1 MGYNGRELGIR
12 EPWMQLSKPHFFR
25 KLGPIAVLLS
35 LAVMFCE
42 PGKALDPTLP
52 AEDKPT
58 GKIPRIDTT
67 DIPTKILPGD
77 TVTLIATVADSS
89 TSEPLVGGK
98 VVVSSSKFTLLNAS
112 NDKPLSLDS
121 VPADGK
127 VGFRIVSAASGS
139 GSVVIRIISGDY
151 TRSLSFNIGVTEKPI
166 PAKVIETFPNTI
178 TPKDTIPLGLLI
190 VDTTAKQNPLGN
202 AEVQVTSQFFTVLSS
217 DGKTVIST
225 DTTAAAGKVTFRLH
239 SSVAGTGT
247 VQVKVTTGAGIVSV
261 TTLTLTVTDA
271 PQTERPRQMIFTALR
286 ANLKADGSDSTDLKV
301 VVKDDNNNPMA
312 DEIIRFSATGGLVQA
327 EAKTDAW
334 GQAHGTLISE
344 RINKAVIVTATLVK
358 TGASVQQKVTF
369 SGVNIQINASK
380 RVIMVDSI
388 VQVNFALKD
397 ASDNPIAGDSLQIQV
412 SNSKDGFY
420 PQKLDSMVVVT
431 DTKGEY
437 HTSITS
443 HVEATSI
450 ITASALGSFGTQD
463 VKFTSKTLTITSS
476 KSTLSGDGKDVT
488 TLTTTL
494 KNGNG
499 GNINGA
505 DLRWT
510 TTFGTFVTTPFT
522 QTSDGKSTINLKAA
536 LGSGLATINVE
547 ALEGGKL
554 IASGNMTVRILP
566 LAVDKLDLKVT
577 PDNIP
582 VRTGEAT
589 LIAQAYDSAGNVMTG
604 VLVGFKMIKGAG
616 GGDEVISPPAAYTE
630 NGSATSIFKAGSVIS
645 FYRSVRVA
653 AVALDIVGNDTLI
666 IASSDTVPFTIS
678 GPPHYVS
685 IGVNVLK
692 GINPD
697 DGTFSLPTA
706 AVVTD
711 VNGNLVADGT
721 PTNFSVRPVMARRA
735 YISWHPINYIPGY
748 YLGDTAYQEY
758 PWGDYNNNGKL
769 DPGEKPSHLIP
780 SNPARGEDIDGNG
793 IIYLPPETFT
803 DLNGNGVWD
812 SVNAE
817 PMVPYY
823 YDTLY
828 RRQVWVDFNK
838 NGIRDT
844 AEPFTDVNKDG
855 RCQCTGTEDSNGVI
869 YESNY
874 FESPYNKPFPGNA
887 SIGVDRQIGTVGGK
901 ALTKITYVQ
910 TDALRVVARV
920 TAEANGIQSFVDVIL
935 PVILSGK

>member
-1 MGYNGRELGIR
+1 MR
-12 EPWMQLSKPHFFR
+12 LSKPQIYR

-35 LAVMFCE
+35 LAMMFCE
-42 PGKALDPTLP
+42 PGKALDPTP
-52 AEDKPT
+52 PVDDIPT
-58 GKIPRIDTT
+58 GKIPRIDTA
-67 DIPTKILPGD
+67 DIPAKILPGD
-77 TVTLIATVADSS
+77 TITLIATIADSS
-89 TSEPLVGGK
+89 TSEPLVGGE
-98 VVVSSSKFTLLNAS
+98 VTVSSSKFTLLNAS
-112 NDKPLSLDS
+112 NDKALSLDS

-127 VGFRIVSAASGS
+127 LGFRIVSSNSGV
-139 GSVVIRIISGDY
+139 GSVVIRIKSGDY
-151 TRSLSFNIGVTEKPI
+151 TRSLSFNISVTEKPI
-166 PAKVIETFPNTI
+166 PAKVIETYPSAI

-190 VDTTAKQNPLGN
+190 VDTTTKQNPLGD
-202 AEVQVTSQFFTVLSS
+202 AVVQVTSQFFTVLSS
-217 DGKTVIST
+217 DGKTLAST
-225 DTTAAAGKVTFRLH
+225 DTTQAGVGKVTFRLH
-239 SSVAGTGT
+239 SSAAGTGT
-247 VQVKVTTGAGIVSV
+247 VQVKVTTAAGVVSV
-261 TTLTLTVTDA
+261 TTLTLTVTDL
-271 PQTERPRQMIFTALR
+271 PQTDRPRQMTFTALR

-312 DEIIRFSATGGLVQA
+312 DEIIRFSSTGGLVQA

-344 RINKAVIVTATLVK
+344 RINKAVVVTATLVK
-358 TGASVQQKVTF
+358 TGASAQQKVTF

-388 VQVNFALKD
+388 VQVTLILRD
-397 ASDNPIAGDSLQIQV
+397 ASDNPIAGDSMQIQV
-412 SNSKDGFY
+412 SNTKDGFY

-443 HVEATSI
+443 HNEVTSV
-450 ITASALGSFGTQD
+450 ITASALGALGTQD
-463 VKFTSKTLTITSS
+463 VNFTSRTLSLASARSTLT
-476 KSTLSGDGKDVT
+476 GDGKDAT
-488 TLTTTL
+488 TLTATL
-494 KNGNG
+494 TDGKSG
-499 GNINGA
+499 GSPIEGA

-510 TTFGTFVTTPFT
+510 TTFGTFVTSPFT
-522 QTSDGKSTINLKAA
+522 KTGSNGKSTLNLKST

-547 ALEGGKL
+547 AWDKGKL
-554 IASGNMTVRILP
+554 IASGNMTVRVLP
-566 LAVDKLDLKVT
+566 LAVNKLELKVT

-630 NGSATSIFKAGSVIS
+630 NGSATSIMKAGSVIS

-653 AVALDIVGNDTLI
+653 AVALDIVGSDTLI

-721 PTNFSVRPVMARRA
+721 PTNFSVRPVAARRS
-735 YISWHPINYIPGY
+735 YITWHPIDYVPGY

-769 DPGEKPSHLIP
+769 DPGEKTSRINPL
-780 SNPARGEDIDGNG
+780 NPARGEDIDGNG
-793 IIYLPPETFT
+793 IIHLPPESFD

-823 YDTLY
+823 IDTVY

-844 AEPFTDVNKDG
+844 VEPFIDVNRDG
-855 RCQCTGTEDSNGVI
+855 KCQCAGTRDAQGNL
-869 YESNY
+869 YELNY

-920 TAEANGIQSFVDVIL
+920 TAEANGIQSFVDVTL
-935 PVILSGK
+935 PVILSTGN